1 MKTFSEV
8 QRERAEQHLAA
19 KEEERLRRERD
30 VYYLEHHVE
39 TRDIPLHQNTAFDE
53 GLNENSRKALR
64 EEIRSGGAE
73 ASDVA
78 CDHCGTQL
86 FYPSPHVV
94 ALTGVRQIRC
104 PGCGWLGWL

>member
-8 QRERAEQHLAA
+8 QRERAEQHKAA
-19 KEEERLRRERD
+19 QEEVRLRRERD
-30 VYYLEHHVE
+30 VYYLEHHIE
-39 TRDIPLHQNTAFDE
+39 SRTIPLHPDCTTE
-53 GLNENSRKALR
+53 GARSGLR
-64 EEIRSGGAE
+64 EEIRSGRAE
-73 ASDVA
+73 ASNVA

>member
-8 QRERAEQHLAA
+8 QRERAEEHKRAQ
-19 KEEERLRRERD
+19 EEERLTRERD

-39 TRDIPLHQNTAFDE
+39 TKSIPLHAGTTEDD
-53 GLNENSRKALR
+53 RKGLR
-64 EEIRSGGAE
+64 EEIRSGRAE
-73 ASDVA
+73 AADVA
-78 CDHCGTQL
+78 CDGCGTQL
-86 FYPSPHVV
+86 FFPSPQFV